1 MKPNIFVFKKTQ
13 VTRYCTL
20 FYNLCRFLPYYF
32 SVTRLLKTLFS
43 PWKRVRMGK
52 TRPGFSFNEF
62 FGRVTFNLISAVI
75 GLVMR
80 LALLTVYICFQ
91 VIVIILFVPCFMIFF
106 VFSLCILYPVILLM
120 PSEDAIK
127 QKRRAAFVAL
137 RCEKPENKS
146 AVEAWFERYYH
157 LYHTKS
163 RWWELP
169 FLFTI
174 PPLARDW
181 SMGYTVTLDQYG
193 EELTR
198 PKEYERHLVGRK
210 KEIEQIEQVLTK
222 SSESN
227 VIIAG
232 EEGVGKHTIVEA
244 MARRIY
250 QGTTA
255 QLLAYKRV
263 IQVHME
269 KILSEH
275 TDIHRKEELVRLI
288 FEEAASAGNIILVIE
303 NLDRYI
309 TGGEGRMDLTASME
323 PLAKTSRV
331 QCIGITT
338 PFLYQTYVFPNEK
351 IRRIFQKVDV
361 HEITKDEAMVIL
373 MDASSDFEQ
382 RFRVLISYE
391 TIKAIVEKSE
401 FYITTIP
408 FPEKAIELLDEA
420 CAYLDRKRLS
430 KETVRLT
437 TDIIDT
443 VLSEKMHVP
452 TKLTDDVVDK
462 LTSLESVLASRIID
476 QQEAI
481 AKAAS
486 TLRRSFLLL
495 GKRKK
500 PFSALLFLGPTG
512 VGKTQT
518 AKEIAKFFFGSET
531 YLFRFDM
538 SSYQTKEDVL
548 RLIGS
553 GEKHLPGILT
563 ETIRNNPYGVLLLDE
578 LEKANKDLL
587 NIFLTVFDEGYF
599 TDGSGKPVDCKNLI
613 IVATSNAGSDLLYTQ
628 MAKPES
634 GDRMD
639 STNEMVDYL
648 IEGKLFSPEFLNRFD
663 QIILFQPL
671 SRKSIMNIA
680 RQELNAIA
688 DVIQKQ
694 YGVTLMVSDEYL
706 TELVKKNYN
715 QQFGARNMQ
724 RILRDSIEDLVAQR
738 ILEKKAKEGD
748 MISL

>member
-1 MKPNIFVFKKTQ
+1 MKPNIFVFIQTQ
-13 VTRYCTL
+13 LTRYFTL

-32 SVTRLLKTLFS
+32 SVARLLKTLFS

-52 TRPGFSFNEF
+52 TKPGFSFNEF
-62 FGRVTFNLISAVI
+62 FGRVTFNLISSVI

-80 LALLTVYICFQ
+80 LILLAVYICFQ
-91 VIVIILFVPCFMIFF
+91 IILILLFVPCFVIFF
-106 VFSLCILYPVILLM
+106 VFSLCILYPVILLT
-120 PSEDAIK
+120 PSEDAMK

-146 AVEAWFERYYH
+146 AVETWFERYYH

-169 FLFTI
+169 FLFTL

-193 EELTR
+193 EELTQ
-198 PKEYERHLVGRK
+198 PKEYAHHFVGRQ

-227 VIIAG
+227 VIIVG

-244 MARRIY
+244 LARRIY

-255 QLLAYKRV
+255 RLLAYKRV

-288 FEEAASAGNIILVIE
+288 FEEAAGAGNIILVIE
-303 NLDRYI
+303 NLDRYV
-309 TGGEGRMDLTASME
+309 TNGEGRMDLTGSME
-323 PLAKTSRV
+323 PLAKTNKV

-338 PFLYQTYVFPNEK
+338 PFLYQTYVFPNER
-351 IRRIFQKVDV
+351 IRRIFQKIDV
-361 HEITKDEAMVIL
+361 HEITKEEAMIIL
-373 MDASSDFEQ
+373 MDATIDFEKK
-382 RFRVLISYE
+382 FRVLISYE
-391 TIKAIVEKSE
+391 TVKAIVEKSE
-401 FYITTIP
+401 FYITYIP

-420 CAYLDRKRLS
+420 CAYLDQKRRS
-430 KETVRLT
+430 KHVVRLT
-437 TDIIDT
+437 TEIIDT
-443 VLSEKMHVP
+443 VLSEKVHVP
-452 TKLTDDVVDK
+452 TKLTDDVAKK
-462 LTSLESVLASRIID
+462 LTSLEDVLASRIID

-538 SSYQTKEDVL
+538 SSYQTREDVL

-553 GEKHLPGILT
+553 GEKNLPGLLT
-563 ETIRNNPYGVLLLDE
+563 ETLRNNPYGVLLLDE

-634 GDRMD
+634 KDRMD

-671 SRKSIMNIA
+671 SRKSVINIA
-680 RQELNAIA
+680 RQELETITSL
-688 DVIQKQ
+688 IQKQ
-694 YGVTLMVSDEYL
+694 YGVTLTVSDEYL
-706 TELVKKNYN
+706 KNLIVTNYN
-715 QQFGARNMQ
+715 EQFGARNMQ
-724 RILRDSIEDLVAQR
+724 RILRDDIEDLVAQR

-748 MISL
+748 TISL